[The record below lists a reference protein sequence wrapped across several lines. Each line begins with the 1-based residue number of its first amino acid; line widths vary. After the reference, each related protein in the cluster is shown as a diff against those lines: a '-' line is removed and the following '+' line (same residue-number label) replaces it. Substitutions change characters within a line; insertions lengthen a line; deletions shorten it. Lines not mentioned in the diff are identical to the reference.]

1 MQDKSIFQGIVR
13 PVDDVASQFIASN
26 QTTINLAVALLLGAI
41 VGLERGWDAR
51 EQKSGERIA
60 GIRTFSLVGL
70 LGGLAAVLA
79 AEITVW
85 AFPVLLL
92 SVVAMGLVA
101 YSERLEHIR
110 NFSITGLVGM
120 LLTFCFGAVA
130 VAVDPVIATAAAV
143 ITAII
148 LDNKEEIH
156 GWVQKLQ
163 AHELD
168 AALKLL
174 LISVVMLPL
183 LPNERM
189 GPGGA
194 LNPREIW
201 WMVVMI
207 ASISFV
213 GYFAIRVAGARK
225 GILFTSLFAGLSSS
239 TALTL
244 HFARQSRSNE
254 GFSPQFAA
262 GILIAC
268 GTMFPRI
275 LVYCLVIN
283 AALLPSLIWPVLVMT
298 ILLYGPALYIWQKN
312 SKQLQVSQ
320 PSLSQNPLDLSS
332 ALVFGL
338 LLTAILLLGEFLKNA
353 FGDAGIFALAATS
366 GVADVDAITLSL
378 TRMSNNGLAMDTAV
392 LGIVIAAAVNN
403 LVKSGIAWSIGN
415 RQTGLLVAGP
425 MVLSLGAGLLVAWIQ

>member
-1 MQDKSIFQGIVR
+1 M
-13 PVDDVASQFIASN
+13 DDVASQFITSN
-26 QTTINLAVALLLGAI
+26 QTMLNLAVALLLGAI
-41 VGLERGWDAR
+41 IGLERGWEAR
-51 EQKSGERIA
+51 DQKAGERIA
-60 GIRTFSLVGL
+60 GIRTFALIGL
-70 LGGLAAVLA
+70 LGGISGVLA
-79 AEITVW
+79 REVTEW
-85 AFPVLLL
+85 AFPVLLIC
-92 SVVAMGLVA
+92 VVAMGIVA

-110 NFSITGLVGM
+110 NFSITGMVGM
-120 LLTFCFGAVA
+120 MLTFCFGTIAV
-130 VAVDPVIATAAAV
+130 VVDPVMATAAAV
-143 ITAII
+143 VTAMI

-156 GWVQKLQ
+156 GWVNKLK

-183 LPNERM
+183 LPNEAM
-189 GPGGA
+189 GPGGV

-213 GYFAIRVAGARK
+213 GYFAIRVAGARR

-244 HFARQSRSNE
+244 HFARQSARNP
-254 GFSPQFAA
+254 GLSPQFAT

-275 LVYCLVIN
+275 LVYCFVIN
-283 AALLPSLIWPVLVMT
+283 RDLLPLLIWPVVIMT
-298 ILLYGPALYIWQKN
+298 ALLYGPALFIWRRN
-312 SKQLQVSQ
+312 SEKLEVSQ
-320 PSLSQNPLDLSS
+320 PTLNQNPLDLTS

-338 LLTAILLLGEFLKNA
+338 LLTAILLLGEFLKNWL
-353 FGDAGIFALAATS
+353 GNAGIYLLAASS

-378 TRMSNNGLAMDTAV
+378 TRMSIDSLAMGTAV
-392 LGIVIAAAVNN
+392 VGIVLAAAVNN
-403 LVKSGIAWSIGN
+403 LVKSGMAWGIGN
-415 RQTGLLVAGP
+415 RRTGLLVGGP
-425 MVLSLGAGLLVAWIQ
+425 MVVSLVAGLAVAWFQ

>member
-1 MQDKSIFQGIVR
+1 
-13 PVDDVASQFIASN
+13 VDDVAALFISSN
-26 QTTINLAVALLLGAI
+26 QTTINLAIALLLGAI
-41 VGLERGWDAR
+41 IGLERGWDAR
-51 EQKSGERIA
+51 EQKPGERIA
-60 GIRTFSLVGL
+60 GIRTFALVGL
-70 LGGLAAVLA
+70 LGGISAVLA
-79 AEITVW
+79 MEITTW
-85 AFPVLLL
+85 AFPVMLA
-92 SVVAMGLVA
+92 SVAAIGLVA

-110 NFSITGLVGM
+110 NFSITGMVGM

-130 VAVDPVIATAAAV
+130 VAVDPVIATASAV
-143 ITAII
+143 VTAIL

-156 GWVQKLQ
+156 GWIHKLQ

-183 LPNERM
+183 LPSAAM
-189 GPGGA
+189 GPGGV

-201 WMVVMI
+201 WMVVLI

-244 HFARQSRSNE
+244 HFSRQASKNPD
-254 GFSPQFAA
+254 FNPQFAA

-275 LVYCLVIN
+275 LVYCLIIN
-283 AALLPSLIWPVLVMT
+283 TALLPNLIWPVAVMT
-298 ILLYGPALYIWQKN
+298 MLLYGPALLIWTRHSRQF
-312 SKQLQVSQ
+312 QVSQ

-338 LLTAILLLGEFLKNA
+338 LLTAILVLGEFLKNS
-353 FGDAGIFALAATS
+353 FGDAGIYALAATS

-378 TRMSNNGLAMDTAV
+378 TRMSNDGLGMNTAV

-403 LVKSGIAWSIGN
+403 LVKSGMAWTIGN
-415 RQTGLLVAGP
+415 RRTGLLVAGP
-425 MVLSLGAGLLVAWIQ
+425 MVLSLAAGLLIAWLQ

>member
-1 MQDKSIFQGIVR
+1 
-13 PVDDVASQFIASN
+13 VDDVAALFISSN
-26 QTTINLAVALLLGAI
+26 QTTINLAIALLLGAI
-41 VGLERGWDAR
+41 IGLERGWDAR
-51 EQKSGERIA
+51 EQKPGERIA
-60 GIRTFSLVGL
+60 GIRTFALVGL
-70 LGGLAAVLA
+70 LGGISAVLA
-79 AEITVW
+79 LEITTW
-85 AFPVLLL
+85 AFPVMLV
-92 SVVAMGLVA
+92 SVAAIGLVA

-110 NFSITGLVGM
+110 NFSVTGMVGM

-130 VAVDPVIATAAAV
+130 VAVDPVIATASAV
-143 ITAII
+143 VTAII

-183 LPNERM
+183 LPNAAM
-189 GPGGA
+189 GPGGV

-201 WMVVMI
+201 WMVVLI

-244 HFARQSRSNE
+244 HFSRQASKNPD
-254 GFSPQFAA
+254 FNPQFAA

-275 LVYCLVIN
+275 LVYCLIIN
-283 AALLPSLIWPVLVMT
+283 TALLPSLIWPVAVMT
-298 ILLYGPALYIWQKN
+298 ILLYGPALLIWTRHSRQF
-312 SKQLQVSQ
+312 QVSQ

-338 LLTAILLLGEFLKNA
+338 LLTAILVLGEFLKNS
-353 FGDAGIFALAATS
+353 FGDAGIYALAATS

-378 TRMSNNGLAMDTAV
+378 TRMSNDGLGMNTAV

-403 LVKSGIAWSIGN
+403 LVKSGMAWTIGN
-415 RQTGLLVAGP
+415 RQIGLLVAGP
-425 MVLSLGAGLLVAWIQ
+425 MVLSLAAGLLIAWLQ